1 MKPNTKRC
9 GERSPTQTTDCLR
22 GRDGWM
28 LIDKKERMDWEGE
41 KIELELAFVH
51 NIVLIMND
59 SAASRS
65 TWAYQRI
72 VLGTIFGTESPNFV
86 RATFFGFFLSH

>member
-9 GERSPTQTTDCLR
+9 SERSPTQTTDCLR

-28 LIDKKERMDWEGE
+28 LIDKKEQMDWKGKK

-51 NIVLIMND
+51 NIFLIMND

-65 TWAYQRI
+65 MRAYQRI
-72 VLGTIFGTESPNFV
+72 LLGTIFGTESPSFV
-86 RATFFGFFLSH
+86 TARVFF